1 MIAKKM
7 LALGKSDSAIRAIAA
22 YGDARRSE
30 IGSENVFDFSI
41 GNPNVPTPEKVK
53 NTLIELLQNEES
65 LALHGYTAAPGAMAA
80 RKAAAAQESKRAGY
94 DIPAES
100 IYLTSGA
107 SSSLSIVLS
116 ALVSE
121 GEKVAVLA
129 PFFPE
134 YKVFAENAGA
144 EILIV
149 PPAGDDMQPF
159 MAAFENAVE
168 QGVAA
173 VIINSPN
180 NPSGA
185 ILSEQ
190 TLRVMSK
197 ILQAAQ
203 EEQGKS
209 IYLIADEP
217 YRELVYGDVTVP
229 FVPNIYPNTIV
240 CYSYSKSLSLPGERL
255 GYIMVPPCVK
265 DSAEVFAAV
274 CGAGRALGYVCA
286 PEPIAKQMLKIHQ
299 YAIMSAPSLMQHMLA
314 QCADVRPDITSYAKN
329 RDTLYDA
336 LSGMGFDCVK
346 PDGAF
351 YLFIKAPKG
360 DSAGEFCEKAKKFE
374 ILLVPSDSFGIAGY
388 ARLAYCVSEKT
399 AENSLPAFKK
409 LAEEY
414 GL

>member
-1 MIAKKM
+1 MIVRKM
-7 LALGKSDSAIRAIAA
+7 LALGKSASAIRTIAA
-22 YGDARRSE
+22 YGDKRRSE
-30 IGSENVFDFSI
+30 IGCENVFDFSI
-41 GNPNVPTPEKVK
+41 GNPSVPAPDKVK
-53 NTLIELLQNEES
+53 NTLIELLRSEES
-65 LALHGYTAAPGAMAA
+65 LALHGYTASPGAMAA
-80 RKAAAAQESKRAGY
+80 RKAVAAQESKRAGY
-94 DIPAES
+94 EIPSDS
-100 IYLTSGA
+100 IYLTCGA
-107 SSSLSIVLS
+107 ASSLSIVMS

-134 YKVFAENAGA
+134 YRVFAENAGA
-144 EILIV
+144 ELIVV

-190 TLRVMSK
+190 TLRVMAK
-197 ILQAAQ
+197 ILKVAE
-203 EEQGKS
+203 EEQGRS
-209 IYLIADEP
+209 IYLVSDEP

-229 FVPNIYPNTIV
+229 FVPNIYHNTLV
-240 CYSYSKSLSLPGERL
+240 CYSYSKSLSLPGERI

-265 DSAEVFAAV
+265 DSGDVFAAV

-286 PEPIAKQMLKIHQ
+286 P
-299 YAIMSAPSLMQHMLA
+299 SLMQHMLA
-314 QCADVRPDITSYAKN
+314 KCADVRPDITSYAKN

-336 LSGMGFDCVK
+336 LSSMGFACVK

-351 YLFIKAPKG
+351 YLFIKAPGG
-360 DSAGEFCEKAKKFE
+360 DSASEFCEKAKGFE
-374 ILLVPSDSFGIAGY
+374 ILLVPSDSFGVEGY

-399 AENSLPAFKK
+399 VEASLPAFKK
-409 LAEEY
+409 LAEAY

>member
-173 VIINSPN
+173 VIIN
-180 NPSGA
+180 
-185 ILSEQ
+185 
-190 TLRVMSK
+190 
-197 ILQAAQ
+197 
-203 EEQGKS
+203 
-209 IYLIADEP
+209 
-217 YRELVYGDVTVP
+217 
-229 FVPNIYPNTIV
+229 
-240 CYSYSKSLSLPGERL
+240 
-255 GYIMVPPCVK
+255 
-265 DSAEVFAAV
+265 
-274 CGAGRALGYVCA
+274 
-286 PEPIAKQMLKIHQ
+286 
-299 YAIMSAPSLMQHMLA
+299 
-314 QCADVRPDITSYAKN
+314 
-329 RDTLYDA
+329 
-336 LSGMGFDCVK
+336 
-346 PDGAF
+346 
-351 YLFIKAPKG
+351 
-360 DSAGEFCEKAKKFE
+360 
-374 ILLVPSDSFGIAGY
+374 
-388 ARLAYCVSEKT
+388 
-399 AENSLPAFKK
+399 
-409 LAEEY
+409 
-414 GL
+414 

>member
-1 MIAKKM
+1 MISEKM
-7 LALGKSDSAIRAIAA
+7 LALGKSENEIRAIAA
-22 YGDARRSE
+22 YADKRRGE
-30 IGSENVFDFSI
+30 IGAEKVFDFSI
-41 GNPNVPTPEKVK
+41 GNPSVPAPEKVRK
-53 NTLIELLQNEES
+53 TLIELLESSES

-80 RKAAAAQESKRAGY
+80 RKAAARQESERAGCE
-94 DIPAES
+94 IPAES

-107 SSSLSIVLS
+107 SSSLSIVMS
-116 ALVSE
+116 ALVRE

-134 YKVFAENAGA
+134 YRVFAENAGA
-144 EILIV
+144 ELVVV

-159 MAAFENAVE
+159 MASFEAAVE

-190 TLRVMSK
+190 TLRVMAK
-197 ILQAAQ
+197 ILSAAE

-217 YRELVYGDVTVP
+217 YRELVYGDVQVP
-229 FVPNIYPNTIV
+229 YVPGIYHNTIV

-286 PEPIAKQMLKIHQ
+286 P
-299 YAIMSAPSLMQHMLA
+299 SLMQHMLTS
-314 QCADVRPDITSYAKN
+314 CAGLRPDITSYAKN
-329 RDTLYDA
+329 RDTLYNA
-336 LSGMGFDCVK
+336 LTSMGFDLVR

-351 YLFIKAPKG
+351 YLFVKAPKG
-360 DSAGEFCEKAKKFE
+360 DSAAAFCEKAKRFE
-374 ILLVPSDSFGIAGY
+374 ILLVPSDSFGVEGY
-388 ARLAYCVSEKT
+388 ARLAYCVSERT
-399 AENSLPAFKK
+399 AEASLPAFKK
-409 LAEEY
+409 LAELY

>member
-1 MIAKKM
+1 MISEKM
-7 LALGKSDSAIRAIAA
+7 LALGKSDNEIRAIAA
-22 YGDARRSE
+22 YADKRRGE

-41 GNPNVPTPEKVK
+41 GNPNVPAPDKVRD
-53 NTLIELLQNEES
+53 TLIELLKNEES

-80 RKAAAAQESKRAGY
+80 RKAAARQESERAGHE
-94 DIPAES
+94 IPAES

-107 SSSLSIVLS
+107 SSSLSIVMS
-116 ALVSE
+116 ALVRE
-121 GEKVAVLA
+121 GEKVVLLA

-134 YKVFAENAGA
+134 YRVFAENAGA
-144 EILIV
+144 EVVTV

-159 MAAFENAVE
+159 MAAFEDAVSQE
-168 QGVAA
+168 NVAA

-190 TLRVMSK
+190 TLRVMAK
-197 ILQAAQ
+197 ILGVAQ
-203 EEQGKS
+203 EERGRS
-209 IYLIADEP
+209 IYLISDEP
-217 YRELVYGDVTVP
+217 YRELVYGGVSVP
-229 FVPNIYPNTIV
+229 FVPDIYSNTLV

-265 DSAEVFAAV
+265 DSADVFAAV

-286 PEPIAKQMLKIHQ
+286 P
-299 YAIMSAPSLMQHMLA
+299 SLMQHMLTS
-314 QCADVRPDITSYAKN
+314 CAGIRPDITSYAKN
-329 RDTLYDA
+329 RDTLYNE
-336 LSGMGFDCVK
+336 LSSLGFELVR

-351 YLFIKAPKG
+351 YLFVKAPKG
-360 DSAGEFCEKAKKFE
+360 DSAAEFCEKAKRFE
-374 ILLVPSDSFGIAGY
+374 LLLVPSDSFGVEGY

-399 AENSLPAFKK
+399 AEASLPAFKR
-409 LAEEY
+409 LAELY

>member
-203 EEQGKS
+203 EEKGKS

-286 PEPIAKQMLKIHQ
+286 PVLFQRV
-299 YAIMSAPSLMQHMLA
+299 
-314 QCADVRPDITSYAKN
+314 CAACLGQTGELREYKKN
-329 RDTLYDA
+329 RNLICEGLAA
-336 LSGMGFDCVK
+336 LGFSCAK
-346 PDGAF
+346 PQGAF
-351 YLFIKAPKG
+351 YLFVKSPEEDARAFCKKAMAH
-360 DSAGEFCEKAKKFE
+360 DL
-374 ILLVPSDSFGIAGY
+374 LLVPGDDFACPGY
-388 ARLAYCVSEKT
+388 ARLAYCVPE
-399 AENSLPAFKK
+399 ERLRRSLPAFAA

-414 GL
+414 GLKAE

>member
-1 MIAKKM
+1 MIVRKM
-7 LALGKSDSAIRAIAA
+7 LALGKSASAIRTIAA
-22 YGDARRSE
+22 YGDKRRSE

-41 GNPNVPTPEKVK
+41 GNPSVPAPDKVK
-53 NTLIELLQNEES
+53 NTLIELLRSEES
-65 LALHGYTAAPGAMAA
+65 LALHGYTASPGAMAA
-80 RKAAAAQESKRAGY
+80 RKAVAAQESKRAGY
-94 DIPAES
+94 EIPYDS
-100 IYLTSGA
+100 IYLTCGA
-107 SSSLSIVLS
+107 ASSLSIVMS

-134 YKVFAENAGA
+134 YRVFAENAGA
-144 EILIV
+144 ELIVV

-190 TLRVMSK
+190 TLRVMAK
-197 ILQAAQ
+197 ILKVAE
-203 EEQGKS
+203 EEQGRS
-209 IYLIADEP
+209 IYLVSDEP

-229 FVPNIYPNTIV
+229 FVPNIYHNTLV
-240 CYSYSKSLSLPGERL
+240 CYSYSKSFSLPGERI

-265 DSAEVFAAV
+265 DSGDVFAAV

-286 PEPIAKQMLKIHQ
+286 P
-299 YAIMSAPSLMQHMLA
+299 SLMQHMLA
-314 QCADVRPDITSYAKN
+314 KCVDVRPDITSYAKN

-336 LSGMGFDCVK
+336 LSSMGFACVK

-351 YLFIKAPKG
+351 YLFIKAPGG
-360 DSAGEFCEKAKKFE
+360 DSASEFCEKAKGFE
-374 ILLVPSDSFGIAGY
+374 ILLVPSDSFGVEGY

-399 AENSLPAFKK
+399 VEASLPAFKK
-409 LAEEY
+409 LAEAY

>member
-41 GNPNVPTPEKVK
+41 GNPNVPAPEKVK
-53 NTLIELLQNEES
+53 NTLIELLRNEES
-65 LALHGYTAAPGAMAA
+65 LAVHGYTAAPGAMAA

-100 IYLTSGA
+100 IYITSGA
-107 SSSLSIVLS
+107 SSSLSIVMS

-144 EILIV
+144 EVVIV

-159 MAAFENAVE
+159 MASFEAAVE

-197 ILQAAQ
+197 ILQVAQ

-217 YRELVYGDVTVP
+217 YRDLVYDGDAVPYIPGFYADTV
-229 FVPNIYPNTIV
+229 Y
-240 CYSYSKSLSLPGERL
+240 CYSFSKSLSLPGERV
-255 GYIMVPPCVK
+255 GYLAVPPESK
-265 DSAEVFAAV
+265 ERIALRAAV
-274 CGAGRALGYVCA
+274 SGAGRMLGYVCA
-286 PEPIAKQMLKIHQ
+286 PVLFQRV
-299 YAIMSAPSLMQHMLA
+299 
-314 QCADVRPDITSYAKN
+314 CAACLGQTGELREYKKN
-329 RDTLYDA
+329 RDLIYEGLTA
-336 LSGMGFDCVK
+336 LGFSCAK
-346 PDGAF
+346 PQGAF
-351 YLFIKAPKG
+351 YLFVKSPEEDARAFCKKAMAQ
-360 DSAGEFCEKAKKFE
+360 DL
-374 ILLVPSDSFGIAGY
+374 LLVPGDDFACPGY
-388 ARLAYCVSEKT
+388 ARLAYCVPE
-399 AENSLPAFKK
+399 ERLRRSLPAFAKD
-409 LAEEY
+409 Y
-414 GL
+414 GLKAE

>member
-1 MIAKKM
+1 MISQECYELGSKSSVIREIFSYGLKRKAEIGEDKVYDFSLGNPSIPAPESVKK
-7 LALGKSDSAIRAIAA
+7 AILELLELPPEKIHAYSPAPGDPKVRTAIA
-22 YGDARRSE
+22 
-30 IGSENVFDFSI
+30 
-41 GNPNVPTPEKVK
+41 
-53 NTLIELLQNEES
+53 ES
-65 LALHGYTAAPGAMAA
+65 LNRRFGETFRMDNIFMTCG
-80 RKAAAAQESKRAGY
+80 AAASLNICLKALLNAGEEA
-94 DIPAES
+94 I
-100 IYLTSGA
+100 TF
-107 SSSLSIVLS
+107 
-116 ALVSE
+116 
-121 GEKVAVLA
+121 A

-144 EILIV
+144 EVLIV

-197 ILQAAQ
+197 ILRAAQ
-203 EEQGKS
+203 EEKGKS

-217 YRELVYGDVTVP
+217 YRELVYGDVEVP

-274 CGAGRALGYVCA
+274 CGAGRALGYVC
-286 PEPIAKQMLKIHQ
+286 
-299 YAIMSAPSLMQHMLA
+299 APSLMQHMLA

-374 ILLVPSDSFGIAGY
+374 ILLVPSDSFGVAGY

-399 AENSLPAFKK
+399 AENSLPAFRK

>member
-1 MIAKKM
+1 MISEKM
-7 LALGKSDSAIRAIAA
+7 LALGKSDNEIRVIAA
-22 YGDARRSE
+22 YADKRRGE
-30 IGSENVFDFSI
+30 IGAEKVFDFSI
-41 GNPNVPTPEKVK
+41 GNPSVPAPEKVRK
-53 NTLIELLQNEES
+53 TLIELLESSES

-80 RKAAAAQESKRAGY
+80 RKAAARQESERAGCE
-94 DIPAES
+94 IPAES

-107 SSSLSIVLS
+107 SSSLSIVMS
-116 ALVSE
+116 ALVRE

-134 YKVFAENAGA
+134 YRVFAENAGA
-144 EILIV
+144 ELVVV
-149 PPAGDDMQPF
+149 PPEGDDMQPF
-159 MAAFENAVE
+159 MASFEAAVE

-190 TLRVMSK
+190 TLRVMAK
-197 ILQAAQ
+197 ILSAAE

-217 YRELVYGDVTVP
+217 YRELVYGDVSVPYVPGIYHNTV
-229 FVPNIYPNTIV
+229 V

-286 PEPIAKQMLKIHQ
+286 P
-299 YAIMSAPSLMQHMLA
+299 SLMQHMLTS
-314 QCADVRPDITSYAKN
+314 CAGLRPDITSYAKN
-329 RDTLYDA
+329 RDTLYNA
-336 LSGMGFDCVK
+336 LTSMGFDLVR

-351 YLFIKAPKG
+351 YLFVKAPKG
-360 DSAGEFCEKAKKFE
+360 DSASAFCEKAKRFE
-374 ILLVPSDSFGIAGY
+374 ILLVPSDSFGVEGY
-388 ARLAYCVSEKT
+388 ARLAYCVSERI
-399 AENSLPAFKK
+399 AEASLPAFKK
-409 LAEEY
+409 LAELY

>member
-1 MIAKKM
+1 MISEKM
-7 LALGKSDSAIRAIAA
+7 LALGRSDNEIRAIAA
-22 YGDARRSE
+22 YADRRRGE

-41 GNPNVPTPEKVK
+41 GNPNVPAPEKVK

-65 LALHGYTAAPGAMAA
+65 LALHGYTAAPGTMAA
-80 RKAAAAQESKRAGY
+80 RKAAARQESERAGY
-94 DIPAES
+94 EIPAES

-107 SSSLSIVLS
+107 SSSLSIVMS
-116 ALVSE
+116 ALVRE
-121 GEKVAVLA
+121 GEKVVLLA

-134 YKVFAENAGA
+134 YRVFAENAGA
-144 EILIV
+144 EVVIV

-159 MAAFENAVE
+159 MAAFEEAVG
-168 QGVAA
+168 QDNVAA

-190 TLRVMSK
+190 TLRVMAK
-197 ILQAAQ
+197 ILKVAG
-203 EEQGKS
+203 EEHGRS

-217 YRELVYGDVTVP
+217 YRELVYGGAEVP
-229 FVPNIYPNTIV
+229 FVPGIYGNTLV

-255 GYIMVPPCVK
+255 GYIMVPPSVEN
-265 DSAEVFAAV
+265 SADVFAAV
-274 CGAGRALGYVCA
+274 CGAGRALGYIC
-286 PEPIAKQMLKIHQ
+286 
-299 YAIMSAPSLMQHMLA
+299 APSLMQHMLA
-314 QCADVRPDITSYAKN
+314 RCDDVRPDITSYAKN
-329 RDTLYDA
+329 RDTLYNA
-336 LSGMGFDCVK
+336 LSAMGFDCVK

-360 DSAGEFCEKAKKFE
+360 DSAAGFCEKAKQFE
-374 ILLVPSDSFGIAGY
+374 ILLVPSDSFGLEGY

-399 AENSLPAFKK
+399 AEDSLPAFKK
-409 LAEEY
+409 LAELC

>member
-1 MIAKKM
+1 
-7 LALGKSDSAIRAIAA
+7 
-22 YGDARRSE
+22 
-30 IGSENVFDFSI
+30 
-41 GNPNVPTPEKVK
+41 
-53 NTLIELLQNEES
+53 
-65 LALHGYTAAPGAMAA
+65 MAA

-203 EEQGKS
+203 EKKGK
-209 IYLIADEP
+209 AF
-217 YRELVYGDVTVP
+217 T
-229 FVPNIYPNTIV
+229 
-240 CYSYSKSLSLPGERL
+240 SLPTSLTASLFTATLKFRL
-255 GYIMVPPCVK
+255 CRISIQTRSFAIPIQSPCRCRA
-265 DSAEVFAAV
+265 SAS
-274 CGAGRALGYVCA
+274 
-286 PEPIAKQMLKIHQ
+286 
-299 YAIMSAPSLMQHMLA
+299 AI
-314 QCADVRPDITSYAKN
+314 
-329 RDTLYDA
+329 
-336 LSGMGFDCVK
+336 
-346 PDGAF
+346 
-351 YLFIKAPKG
+351 
-360 DSAGEFCEKAKKFE
+360 
-374 ILLVPSDSFGIAGY
+374 
-388 ARLAYCVSEKT
+388 
-399 AENSLPAFKK
+399 
-409 LAEEY
+409 
-414 GL
+414 

>member
-286 PEPIAKQMLKIHQ
+286 P
-299 YAIMSAPSLMQHMLA
+299 SLMQHMLA

-351 YLFIKAPKG
+351 YLFVKAPKG

-374 ILLVPSDSFGIAGY
+374 ILLVPSDSFGVAGY

-399 AENSLPAFKK
+399 AENSLPAFRK